1 MEKEGPVHLYIYKRA
16 ISGARS
22 GNINNIR
29 KRKRRSGIEKKKGEE
44 EEDPIT
50 LIINIGTE
58 QHQQEES
65 P

>member
-29 KRKRRSGIEKKKGEE
+29 KRKRRSGIGKKKE